1 MSTAADTSTGSPP
14 AVRAGRRIP
23 EPLLVLGVGLA
34 VAATMTIPFMQRHG
48 FYYGGDNPQSFVPL
62 WHHFGRQLRAG
73 QWPTMEPA
81 GWTGG
86 NYAAEAAYALWNP
99 VQLVDYVLVSAFDDL
114 AAAAA
119 VVQIQFL
126 ALLGMGAYLLFREYG
141 AGRLA
146 AVVVAVCVPATGFTL
161 YYEAN
166 GWPAGLMAFTWV
178 TWFWW
183 AARRQARGRLAPL
196 VTFLLGALA
205 MTTGNPY
212 AALGMVVVLAGVAVE
227 LLVRRDWGRLGGL
240 VLTGAC
246 VGATAALV
254 FLPLLGT
261 LPVTDREQT
270 AMLAND
276 TFLVPQLGDL
286 LASSAP
292 TYLPAIL
299 NWGGALLERAPSTY
313 AIWFALPLLPWVRW
327 RELRRPDR
335 PLTSVAVIA
344 GVFGLLSFGPSNL
357 WLFRWPIRLIEY
369 LYLALAVLLALL
381 LSRGLATD
389 HLRRRTAATA
399 TVVVAGGYLSF
410 AVRPDH
416 PWLHVLA
423 TVGVLALVLLALTAF
438 HRWGRLAWA
447 AVLVAGTVLVV
458 TGQTRHLPVGADDGP
473 ERARPPNS
481 IAQVREASSPYRGT
495 VLQLADPESLRTAPG
510 RYTGHLLFGNETLM
524 SGHES
529 IVRYSGMGFEE
540 FADALCMGYRGQV
553 CPEAFDRAWRPV
565 GDTGAPLVD
574 LLGVETLV
582 IDPRVF
588 PGPARQPPPPGW
600 TLGARDRVRTV
611 WVRDGPVGYGG
622 RLAWASPGTA
632 VLSDAGTG
640 VSEEVRVQA
649 PTAGTL
655 VFARL
660 TWPGYTATLDG
671 EPVEVRDGPAGL
683 LSVDVPAGRHVVA
696 IDFRSPG
703 LSAGFAA
710 VAVAAL
716 IGLGQ
721 SAAWLVARRR
731 RGVPA
736 PVPPIPDEDPVPA
749 APGAGAEPWADGVP
763 AGPVRT
769 VPDRERAPGR
779 ALPRGAGN
787 GGAGA

>member
-1 MSTAADTSTGSPP
+1 VRGDPGTRDEEGLSVSTAADTSTGSPTTGRP
-14 AVRAGRRIP
+14 GRRIP
-23 EPLLVLGVGLA
+23 EFVVVLGVGLA
-34 VAATMTIPFMQRHG
+34 VAATMTIPFLQRHG

-62 WHHFGRQLRAG
+62 WHHFGQQLRAG
-73 QWPTMEPA
+73 QWPTMDPV

-86 NYAAEAAYALWNP
+86 NYAAEGTYALWNP
-99 VQLVDYVLVSAFDDL
+99 VQLLDYVLVSYFDDL

-119 VVQIQFL
+119 LVQIQFL

-146 AVVVAVCVPATGFTL
+146 AVVVAVAVPATGFTL

-183 AARRQARGRLAPL
+183 AARRQSRGHLLPV
-196 VTFLLGALA
+196 VTFLIGALG

-212 AALGMVVVLAGVAVE
+212 AALGMVIVLAGIAVE
-227 LLVRRDWGRLGGL
+227 LLVRRDWWRLGGL

-254 FLPLLGT
+254 FLPLLET

-276 TFLVPQLGDL
+276 TFLVPQLGDV

-299 NWGGALLERAPSTY
+299 NWGGALLERVPSTY
-313 AIWFALPLLPWVRW
+313 SIWFALPLLPWVRW
-327 RELRRPDR
+327 RGLRRPDR
-335 PLTSVAVIA
+335 PMTSVVTIAAVFA
-344 GVFGLLSFGPSNL
+344 VMTLGPSNL

-389 HLRRRTAATA
+389 HVRRRTLATVA
-399 TVVVAGGYLSF
+399 VVVAGGYLSF

-416 PWLHVLA
+416 SWMHVLA
-423 TVGVLALVLLALTAF
+423 TVGVLALVLLAATAF
-438 HRWGRLAWA
+438 RRWGRIAWA
-447 AVLVAGTVLVV
+447 TVLVAGTVLVV
-458 TGQTRHLPVGADDGP
+458 TVQTHWLPLLPDDES
-473 ERARPPNS
+473 ERAQVPNS
-481 IAQVREASSPYRGT
+481 IAQVQEVTSAYRGT
-495 VLQLADPESLRTAPG
+495 VLQLASPESLMTAPR
-510 RYTGHLLFGNETLM
+510 RYTGYLLFGNETLM

-540 FADALCMGYRGQV
+540 FADTLCIGYRGQS

-565 GDTGAPLVD
+565 GVTGAPLVD

-582 IDPRVF
+582 IDNQVF
-588 PGPARQPPPPGW
+588 PGPAAQPPPPGW
-600 TLGARDRVRTV
+600 SVGTRSQLSTV
-611 WVRDGPVGYGG
+611 WVRDQPIGYEG
-622 RLAWASPGTA
+622 RVAWASPGVD
-632 VLSDAGTG
+632 VLSDSGTG
-640 VSEEVRVQA
+640 VSEEVQLQA
-649 PTAGTL
+649 STDGTL

-671 EPVEVRDGPAGL
+671 EPIEVRDGPAGL
-683 LSVDVPAGRHVVA
+683 LAVDVPAGRHVLE
-696 IDFRSPG
+696 IDFRTPG
-703 LSAGFAA
+703 LSEGAA
-710 VAVAAL
+710 AIAIAAL
-716 IGLGQ
+716 LSLGQ
-721 SAAWLVARRR
+721 SAVWLLLRWRRR
-731 RGVPA
+731 RRSV
-736 PVPPIPDEDPVPA
+736 VPPPPDAPRVPTD
-749 APGAGAEPWADGVP
+749 PGAGGERWGDVVP
-763 AGPVRT
+763 AGT
-769 VPDRERAPGR
+769 SGR
-779 ALPRGAGN
+779 
-787 GGAGA
+787 